1 MMQGDQYR
9 IPLSFKHEDGTP
21 VVAENVDD
29 VEVFIGSV
37 RKTLLNGISFDEK
50 SGIFYVYLA
59 QNETFRLSGDTRV
72 QARLLFTSGDVVGV
86 NLGTVNFETST
97 SKVVLRR
104 ED

>member
-9 IPLSFKHEDGTP
+9 VPVSLKYIDGSSVTETD
-21 VVAENVDD
+21 VRD
-29 VEVFIGSV
+29 VEIFVGSV
-37 RKTLLNGISFDEK
+37 RKTLADGVIYDADEK
-50 SGIFYVYLA
+50 CFYVYLT
-59 QNETFRLSGDTRV
+59 QKETFRLSGDVNV
-72 QARLLFTSGDVVGV
+72 QARILFTSGDVVGV

>member
-9 IPLSFKHEDGTP
+9 IPLVFKHEDGSSVT
-21 VVAENVDD
+21 AESVDD
-29 VEVFIGSV
+29 VEVFVGSV

>member
-9 IPLSFKHEDGTP
+9 IQVHLKHEDGYAVTKS
-21 VVAENVDD
+21 EIDD
-29 VEVFIGSV
+29 IEVFVGTV
-37 RKTLLNGISFDEK
+37 RKTLLDGVSFDDE
-50 SGIFYVYLA
+50 SETFYVHLT
-59 QNETFRLSGDTRV
+59 QKETFRMRGDTKV

-86 NLGTVNFETST
+86 SLGTVNFETST